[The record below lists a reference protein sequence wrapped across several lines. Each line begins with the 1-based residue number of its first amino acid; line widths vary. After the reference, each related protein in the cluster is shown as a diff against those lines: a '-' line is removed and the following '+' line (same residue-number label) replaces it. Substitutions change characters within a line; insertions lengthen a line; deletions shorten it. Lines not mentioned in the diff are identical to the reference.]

1 MLEGNS
7 FSVENTFKGIL
18 PTLPYLANL
27 SDSFSPT
34 ALGEKIDLI
43 ENDGL
48 STWTDSYN
56 EGQMM
61 NRLIQTARIADQT
74 GDTAAR
80 DKIVTTVKER
90 LEDWLKYQSGEVA
103 FKFYYNDTWTT
114 LFGYP
119 AGHMQDSNINDHH
132 FHWGYFIHAAAFVE
146 QFSPGWANDWGD
158 MVNLL
163 VRDAA
168 SYDRDDNLFPFLRNF
183 SPYAGHA
190 WANGFATF
198 PQGNDQESTSES
210 MQFNSSLIHWGT
222 ITGNDT
228 IRFRYLF
235 IYNRK
240 NCCR

>member
-1 MLEGNS
+1 MVIRMLLTWIIKTIGRLLCYRKTPQILTKKANAYQKYAYVFPTNTEANWNFNESTSVLRTDFIVTTEVKEGSNTSVLQGLLPHQWGHLASDSTQPNIDVYDNVRGDLKMLEGNS

-90 LEDWLKYQSGEVA
+90 LEDWLKYQSE
-103 FKFYYNDTWTT
+103 
-114 LFGYP
+114 
-119 AGHMQDSNINDHH
+119 
-132 FHWGYFIHAAAFVE
+132 
-146 QFSPGWANDWGD
+146 
-158 MVNLL
+158 
-163 VRDAA
+163 R
-168 SYDRDDNLFPFLRNF
+168 
-183 SPYAGHA
+183 
-190 WANGFATF
+190 
-198 PQGNDQESTSES
+198 
-210 MQFNSSLIHWGT
+210 
-222 ITGNDT
+222 
-228 IRFRYLF
+228 
-235 IYNRK
+235 
-240 NCCR
+240 